1 MTATPSPEPP
11 LDAADLSTAMSG
23 LLARN
28 WWAVMLRGVAAI
40 LFGLVALLMTRATLA
55 SLELVFAAYL
65 LIDGVLAI
73 VSAVKAARR
82 RERWG
87 LFVLEGVVDFIA
99 AAVAFLVPG
108 ALLFAFIVV
117 AACWGVVAACW
128 GVVAGVLKLMAA
140 FRLRKTHGRA
150 WLVVGGVAS
159 IVWGVLLAV
168 FPVTG
173 LIVLTW
179 WLGAYAIVFGV
190 SMLVL
195 GLTLRGRRVEAQ
207 ANVPPPLH
215 A

>member
-1 MTATPSPEPP
+1 MTATPSPEAP
-11 LDAADLSTAMSG
+11 LDAAGLSEAMSG

-28 WWAVMLRGVAAI
+28 WWAVMLRGVVAI
-40 LFGLVALLMTRATLA
+40 LFGLVALLMTGATLA
-55 SLELVFAAYL
+55 SLELVFAVYL

-87 LFVLEGVVDFIA
+87 LFVLEGVVDIVA

-108 ALLFAFIVV
+108 ALLFVFVVV
-117 AACWGVVAACW
+117 AAAWGVVS
-128 GVVAGVLKLMAA
+128 GVLKLMAA

-150 WLVVGGVAS
+150 WLVIGGLAS
-159 IVWGVLLAV
+159 MVWGVLLAL

-179 WLGAYAIVFGV
+179 WLGAYAVIFGI
-190 SMLVL
+190 SMLIL
-195 GLTLRGRRVEAQ
+195 GFTLRGRRIEAQ
-207 ANVPPPLH
+207 ASVPPLP

>member
-28 WWAVMLRGVAAI
+28 WWAVMLRGVVAI

-55 SLELVFAAYL
+55 SLELVFAVYL

-99 AAVAFLVPG
+99 AIVAFLVPG
-108 ALLFAFIVV
+108 ALLFAFI
-117 AACWGVVAACW
+117 VVAACW

-159 IVWGVLLAV
+159 MVWGVLLAL

-179 WLGAYAIVFGV
+179 WLGAYAIVFGI

-195 GLTLRGRRVEAQ
+195 GFTLRGRRVEAEER
-207 ANVPPPLH
+207 VPPPLH